1 MLSSYL
7 LVRWVPRPNVQLP
20 LQVKAVPSEWTQE
33 RAGLAPTHL
42 PRLQRYSR
50 DKTHRDAASDHRG
63 L

>member
-7 LVRWVPRPNVQLP
+7 LVRWVPTPNVQLP
-20 LQVKAVPSEWTQE
+20 SQVKAVPSEWTQE

-50 DKTHRDAASDHRG
+50 DKKRRYAATDRRG